1 MSGPSQTQVVNRQAR
16 PVAQSRAYDHL
27 YDPVYNV
34 SSGRDH
40 NRNVMTS
47 VYSRTARVPNAQYMF
62 SDLNHFP
69 RAHMEVKRD
78 DPVPQGIPRDF
89 NTKVAYYNAKT
100 VSDFEGCDQ
109 RGTDMAKFNGRP
121 NVSFLRSQRADIKLD
136 NSAVDPLIAAHRAH
150 LAAQL
155 ELKNQPRTRTV
166 GTQSMYRESET
177 QTDPFTPEYVVRPGS
192 APEVLRLA
200 TLSYGQGLPAGLN
213 EVIMIERARAK
224 RDWEKTLSEVIDE
237 DTKAERVCMM
247 EEQDAME
254 WKWREEEIEEIQ
266 SARLQKLEEYFVER
280 DDENVNKV
288 NAKLESILAKQE
300 QRKASRDFKR
310 QREGLKVLR
319 RLVQKRANPEKKLM
333 RRNIIDDYSDPG
345 SEVFAKTAREGTFTV
360 DDDANRNVVT
370 SDYIDTYR
378 GLLELESWLPESI
391 TTPRVVAP
399 PKRPRPTGVKQH
411 NRDRY
416 RNKLESLA
424 MQIKVDK
431 GAPQEEQPLRFLE
444 RIPTPPKR
452 PPVPRV
458 AIPEAGADERE
469 QVYIFVQR
477 LLRGRCEQASM
488 FEGKELRR
496 DLIAEVRTTHA
507 LEQDEAKDKAQ
518 EGADIKSQREKAA
531 EHENRTNTDA
541 AVVGNVAGGTI
552 GRTLDFLSKELVRLQ
567 EERRVHAFAML
578 AEKQRR
584 IREAEESGKR
594 QREEALRAKQDEI
607 FREIAGVH
615 HTSVQTY
622 LEDILIDSTTTVA
635 DEIARTEIREKAAA
649 IDRVAQQLHD
659 DGTDE
664 TEMGALAIA
673 ADLVSSFLLPEAER
687 VVMRQQVKQKQR
699 RFLVAAHRELLAA
712 EHDAESKVQPRAK
725 SMVDTLMEED
735 EGGSAAEEAAAAT
748 KIQAGF
754 RGHKVRKEA
763 AEQED
768 AATKIQANFKG
779 HQVRKEREQESQAAT
794 KIQAQFRGHQVR
806 KTQGE
811 GPADGAE
818 GGDAAE
824 AEAPAD
830 PAAGEAATDGPA
842 EASAA
847 TQDDP
852 TPPPAETADTA
863 AEPPAAT
870 EPAEPTAEATAETP
884 AEPTA
889 TQDDPTPPPAETAD
903 TAAEPPA
910 AEATAS
916 DAEPTPAEP
925 DAEAAADAAQPTET
939 DADNT
944 AEAPTPPAA
953 EPPSESAEEAA

>member
-40 NRNVMTS
+40 NRNVMS
-47 VYSRTARVPNAQYMF
+47 QIYSRTARVPNAQYMF

-69 RAHMEVKRD
+69 RAHMELKRD

-89 NTKVAYYNAKT
+89 NTKVAHYNAKT

-166 GTQSMYRESET
+166 GTQSMYRESDT

-200 TLSYGQGLPAGLN
+200 TLAYGQGLPAGLN

-224 RDWEKTLSEVIDE
+224 RDWEKTLPSVIDE
-237 DTKAERVCMM
+237 DSKAERVRMM

-266 SARLQKLEEYFVER
+266 AARLRKLEEYFVER

-431 GAPQEEQPLRFLE
+431 GAPQEEQSLRFLE

-458 AIPEAGADERE
+458 AMPEAGADERE

-507 LEQDEAKDKAQ
+507 LEQDEASQKAQ
-518 EGADIKSQREKAA
+518 EGADIKSQREKSA
-531 EHENRTNTDA
+531 EHVDRANTDA

-615 HTSVQTY
+615 HTSVETY

-635 DEIARTEIREKAAA
+635 DEIARTEVRRKAAA

-659 DGTDE
+659 NGTDE

-699 RFLVAAHRELLAA
+699 RFLVAAHRELLDA
-712 EHDAESKVQPRAK
+712 EGAAESKVQPRAK

-735 EGGSAAEEAAAAT
+735 EGGSTAEEAVAAT
-748 KIQAGF
+748 KIQAQF
-754 RGHKVRKEA
+754 RGHQVRKEA
-763 AEQED
+763 AEQEV
-768 AATKIQANFKG
+768 AATKIQAQFKG
-779 HQVRKEREQESQAAT
+779 HQARKERAEEAQAAT

-806 KTQGE
+806 KTQGD
-811 GPADGAE
+811 GPADAAA
-818 GGDAAE
+818 GDAADASAE
-824 AEAPAD
+824 PAGDDAGNAAEPAAAAGEPLQPAADAAADDTTEPTQPAADGAAEAPAE
-830 PAAGEAATDGPA
+830 PAAEAATD
-842 EASAA
+842 
-847 TQDDP
+847 T
-852 TPPPAETADTA
+852 T
-863 AEPPAAT
+863 EPT
-870 EPAEPTAEATAETP
+870 EPAPTEPA
-884 AEPTA
+884 
-889 TQDDPTPPPAETAD
+889 
-903 TAAEPPA
+903 
-910 AEATAS
+910 
-916 DAEPTPAEP
+916 
-925 DAEAAADAAQPTET
+925 AEAAADATQPADDAAAALPTPAAETADAAAQ
-939 DADNT
+939 
-944 AEAPTPPAA
+944 PPAA
-953 EPPSESAEEAA
+953 ESTEE